1 MRTNRLE
8 KRVIEEIK
16 LLFKSSLSNKQITEK
31 LGVKKNTVSYYT
43 NSTTKN
49 KSYLYKKKNRT
60 VFMQKVDCFFDSK
73 YVQPIGPKQ
82 TRPERTFEYKVR
94 AYFRDKNQSTTGED
108 MKKRTEEVT
117 QILWPYDGKD
127 ANGYEFPYAT
137 DAITGLKINVMAQKG
152 EPDACNFDHR
162 LPKCRGGG
170 NNVVLNF
177 QPLHEDINALKG
189 KFTNEELFARCK
201 RIINGSLYQEWDSKD
216 EE

>member
-8 KRVIEEIK
+8 KKVIEEIK
-16 LLFKSSLSNKQITEK
+16 TLFKAGLSNKQITEK
-31 LGVKKNTVSYYT
+31 LDVKKNTVSYYT

-60 VFMQKVDCFFDSK
+60 VFMQKVDDFFDSI
-73 YVQPIGPKQ
+73 YVQPIIPKQ

-94 AYFRDKNQSTTGED
+94 AYFRDKNNLTTGED
-108 MKKRTEEVT
+108 MKKRTEQVE

-152 EPDACNFDHR
+152 DPDACNFDHR
-162 LPKCRGGG
+162 LPKCRGGT
-170 NNVVLNF
+170 NDVVLNF
-177 QPLHEDINALKG
+177 QSLHEDVNAIKG
-189 KFTNEELFARCK
+189 KLTNEELFAYCK
-201 RIINGSLYQEWDSKD
+201 LITKGSLYQEWDSKD